1 VVLLAL
7 LDAQG
12 VAVRSGGGEKM
23 VILLSNDGCFGWRTQ
38 LTEEVTMPAIV
49 EVPQVVR
56 EALPGFAD
64 LFSCEPQRRHFA
76 EYLTGLL
83 VARKKNVSAIN
94 SEFANT
100 TDQSCLNRFL
110 TEVIWD
116 EKAINERR
124 LSILQRDVATQY
136 SDQGVIAID
145 DVLIDHEGKLI
156 DDVGWFWDHAEDRH
170 KIAHD
175 YMFINYVC
183 PGGKH
188 YPLEFRRFK
197 KRDQCGENGEAFQ
210 DHGVLFRRLIDWTCE
225 HDIPGD
231 FTWDSYFSSAENLNH
246 VHAKRD
252 RFDHPR
258 GYVGDLKMNRKIWYR
273 GKEIKAEE
281 LASTIAPEVRKE
293 LRRGDKRQWYFT
305 CTIHLP
311 KVNHKVRILIIWNH
325 RRDASPCKILITN
338 RVRWEVKR
346 ILKVY
351 RYRWTG
357 TETFHRDGKQELGMG
372 DCQLRNGQGQ
382 TRHMYLVMLAYS
394 LLMSQLY
401 DSCAK
406 EWALH
411 RLTTI
416 GEACRGV
423 MHETL
428 RTTLTWAIKEVAE
441 NSQSKEHVMAQLGLT

>member
-1 VVLLAL
+1 
-7 LDAQG
+7 
-12 VAVRSGGGEKM
+12 
-23 VILLSNDGCFGWRTQ
+23 
-38 LTEEVTMPAIV
+38 MPAIV
-49 EVPQVVR
+49 EFPHVVL
-56 EALPGFAD
+56 EALPDFAD

-76 EYLTGLL
+76 RYVTGLL

-94 SEFANT
+94 REFANT
-100 TDQSCLNRFL
+100 TDQSCLNKFL
-110 TEVIWD
+110 NDVVWD
-116 EKAINERR
+116 EESLNERR
-124 LSILQRDVATQY
+124 LEVLQRDLATRY

-156 DDVGWFWDHAEDRH
+156 DDVGWFWDHAEDRY

-175 YMFINYVC
+175 YLFINYVC
-183 PGGKH
+183 QSGKH

-197 KRDQCGENGEAFQ
+197 KREQCEEDGEAFQ
-210 DHGVLFRRLIDWTCE
+210 DHGVLFRQLIDWVCE
-225 HDIPGD
+225 RDIPGF
-231 FTWDSYFSSAENLNH
+231 FTWDSYFTSAENCNH

-252 RFDHPR
+252 RFGQPR

-273 GKEIKAEE
+273 GKEIKAEA
-281 LASTIAPEVRKE
+281 LASTIAPEDRKE

-305 CTIHLP
+305 CTIRIP
-311 KVNHKVRILIIWNH
+311 KVNHKVRILILWNH

-338 RVRWEVKR
+338 RVRWEAKR
-346 ILKVY
+346 ILYVY

-372 DCQLRNGQGQ
+372 DCQLRDGQGQ

-394 LLMSQLY
+394 LLMSQLRE
-401 DSCAK
+401 SRAK
-406 EWALH
+406 DWALH

-428 RTTLTWAIKEVAE
+428 RTTLTWAIDQVTH
-441 NSQSKEHVMAQLGLT
+441 NSQNKEHVMALLGLT

>member
-1 VVLLAL
+1 
-7 LDAQG
+7 
-12 VAVRSGGGEKM
+12 
-23 VILLSNDGCFGWRTQ
+23 
-38 LTEEVTMPAIV
+38 MPAIV
-49 EVPQVVR
+49 EFPQVVL
-56 EALPGFAD
+56 EALPDFAD

-76 EYLTGLL
+76 EYLTGLF

-94 SEFANT
+94 REFANT
-100 TDQSCLNRFL
+100 TDQSCLNKFL
-110 TEVIWD
+110 NDVAWD
-116 EKAINERR
+116 EKALNERR
-124 LSILQRDVATQY
+124 LDVLQRDAATRY

-156 DDVGWFWDHAEDRH
+156 DDVGWFWDHAEDRY

-175 YMFINYVC
+175 YLFINYVC
-183 PGGKH
+183 QSGKH

-197 KRDQCGENGEAFQ
+197 KRQQCEEERTVFQ
-210 DHGVLFRRLIDWTCE
+210 DHGVLFRQLVDWTCDR
-225 HDIPGD
+225 DIPGV
-231 FTWDSYFSSAENLNH
+231 FTWDSYFSGVENLNH
-246 VHAKRD
+246 VDAKRD
-252 RFDHPR
+252 RFGQPR

-293 LRRGDKRQWYFT
+293 IRRGDKRQWYFT
-305 CTIHLP
+305 CTIHIP
-311 KVNHKVRILIIWNH
+311 NVNHKVRILILWNH

-338 RVRWEVKR
+338 RVRWEAKR
-346 ILKVY
+346 ILSVY

-394 LLMSQLY
+394 LLMSQLR
-401 DSCAK
+401 DSRAK
-406 EWALH
+406 DWALH

-416 GEACRGV
+416 GEACHGV

-428 RTTLTWAIKEVAE
+428 RTTLAWAIDQVTE
-441 NSQSKEHVMAQLGLT
+441 NLQDKEHVMAQLGLT

>member
-1 VVLLAL
+1 VGGLC
-7 LDAQG
+7 G
-12 VAVRSGGGEKM
+12 VGKAVFFLFNGGRFE
-23 VILLSNDGCFGWRTQ
+23 WRTQ
-38 LTEEVTMPAIV
+38 LTEEGTMPAIV
-49 EVPQVVR
+49 EFPQVVR
-56 EALPGFAD
+56 DALPDFAD
-64 LFSCEPQRRHFA
+64 VFSCEPQRRHFA

-94 SEFANT
+94 GEFANT

-124 LSILQRDVATQY
+124 LSVLQRDVATQY

-210 DHGVLFRRLIDWTCE
+210 DHGVLFRQLIDWTCE

-281 LASTIAPEVRKE
+281 LASTIAPENRKE

-311 KVNHKVRILIIWNH
+311 QVDHKVRILILWNH

-338 RVRWEVKR
+338 RVRWETKR
-346 ILKVY
+346 ILSVY
-351 RYRWTG
+351 RNRWTG

-372 DCQLRNGQGQ
+372 DCQLRDGQGQ
-382 TRHMYLVMLAYS
+382 TRRTYLVMLAYS
-394 LLMSQLY
+394 LLMSQLR
-401 DSCAK
+401 DNRAK
-406 EWALH
+406 DWALH

-428 RTTLTWAIKEVAE
+428 RTTLAWAIDQVTE
-441 NSQSKEHVMAQLGLT
+441 NHQDKEHVMAQLRLT